1 MVLAQSAAAGDSARI
16 FSRTLGGSMGTTA
29 ISSVATDSS
38 GSVIV
43 AGTTSSFDFPVTNG
57 SVNSGTAIAES
68 FDAGKTWKPLG
79 NLPAG
84 STYVLARDASI
95 PPLLFA
101 GGTTLLLSSYI
112 DAGSSPAVAA
122 DEAGGAWVGGAN
134 GLSRI
139 GAVPD
144 SALTITGAGNSFT
157 GRNWPLSGGEF
168 ATITLRDFQPDQT
181 INLGLNAPL
190 PTSLE
195 GVRVLFDG
203 EPAAIVAVGP
213 GVVVCLTP
221 YDLAGKI
228 STVVQVRFYDQVSTA
243 LIVDIQPANV
253 GLLSADYSGQGQAF
267 RAECRRVAEFH
278 CEPGRGG

>member
-1 MVLAQSAAAGDSARI
+1 
-16 FSRTLGGSMGTTA
+16 
-29 ISSVATDSS
+29 
-38 GSVIV
+38 
-43 AGTTSSFDFPVTNG
+43 
-57 SVNSGTAIAES
+57 
-68 FDAGKTWKPLG
+68 
-79 NLPAG
+79 
-84 STYVLARDASI
+84 
-95 PPLLFA
+95 LLFA

-195 GVRVLFDG
+195 GVRVVFDG
-203 EPAAIVAVGP
+203 ESAAIVAVGP